1 LPRLRLIPLLLTL
14 LGFALVPLSCGN
26 SRVPSPFGP
35 GAGGAAGEGGG
46 QGDGGIDLGVDAGDD
61 NDPTLGGPCQDD
73 GQCDD
78 AVECTVDACDQMLGR
93 CRFSPDGAR
102 CDDGVYCNGV
112 ERCDVREGCEF
123 GEPVACTDNTTCT
136 IDVCVEAT
144 QSCRHDPR
152 DADGD
157 GDPTR
162 NCDGGDCDDA
172 EPLVSSLASEVCGNQ
187 RDDNC
192 DGQTDE
198 QDCSA
203 PEYDS
208 CETALVVTEPG
219 FYDLDL
225 TATALDYPSSCAR
238 EMDGFR
244 DAVLDLI
251 VPEGGPF
258 DVDVTAKL
266 DQGKLALGTA
276 SSCGDLESASCEASS
291 SSPLGASVARL
302 IFREA
307 TPGSYPLYVATDVE
321 ATVQLQ
327 VQLRPA
333 QPKLGELCEDAVAL
347 VAGAP
352 PLLWRLP
359 GYAADF
365 ESACA
370 PGSGDG
376 FARFTLDEASDVTI
390 IAESQSDLGLPVVA
404 LLDGACQAEL
414 TCRRSQPGRLFER
427 NLPPGQYGVLVA
439 ATGPDDVSVRLETGP
454 VTEAPPG
461 EGCDDAQPLTAGVE
475 QIVDLS
481 IHEDA
486 VHPMCLVGAP
496 DASFGF
502 ELEGER
508 DVALIGRFA
517 DGDEGAVSLAT
528 AGCTDNYSCQ
538 SGVGTQRAVS
548 YGLAAGSYRALIE
561 SARGN
566 PVGLSW
572 FERPA
577 VAGVHVPFADDCES
591 LVTIPET
598 GGRFSGNTSN
608 AFPDFSGGC
617 DVGGQAEAGAPDQ
630 VLKLSLSVPRR
641 VVFDMQGSAYETM
654 LSVRSGKF
662 CPGVELPLAC
672 APGYRAGRS
681 YLDLDLQ
688 PGDYF
693 IQIDG
698 YDGDAGAWKLDIF
711 TARL

>member
-1 LPRLRLIPLLLTL
+1 LD
-14 LGFALVPLSCGN
+14 VDSGN
-26 SRVPSPFGP
+26 
-35 GAGGAAGEGGG
+35 
-46 QGDGGIDLGVDAGDD
+46 DI
-61 NDPTLGGPCQDD
+61 DPTLGGPCQDD

-78 AVECTVDACDQMLGR
+78 GVDCTVDACDQTLER

-102 CDDGVYCNGV
+102 CDDGIYCNGV

-157 GDPTR
+157 GDATR
-162 NCDGGDCDDA
+162 NCDGGDCDDT
-172 EPLVSSLASEVCGNQ
+172 EPLISSLASEVCGNR

-192 DGQTDE
+192 DGETDE
-198 QDCSA
+198 AACTA
-203 PEYDS
+203 PEHDG
-208 CETALVVTEPG
+208 CETALAVTEPG

-225 TATALDYPSSCAR
+225 TATALDHPSACAS
-238 EMDGFR
+238 ETDGFR

-266 DQGKLALGTA
+266 DEGRLALGTA
-276 SSCGDLESASCEASS
+276 DSCGDVESARCEASS
-291 SSPLGASVARL
+291 TSPLGASVARL

-307 TPGSYPLYVATDVE
+307 APGSYPVYVAADVE
-321 ATVQLQ
+321 STVQLQ
-327 VQLRPA
+327 VQFRPA
-333 QPKLGELCEDAVAL
+333 EPQRGELCEDAVTL

-352 PLLWRLP
+352 PLLLRLP
-359 GYAADF
+359 GYSADF
-365 ESACA
+365 DSACGA
-370 PGSGDG
+370 KSGDV
-376 FARFTLDEASDVTI
+376 FARFTLDTPSDVTL
-390 IAESQSDLGLPVVA
+390 IAESQNDLGVPVLA
-404 LLDGACQAEL
+404 LLDGACQTEL
-414 TCRRSQPGRLFER
+414 TCRRSQPGRLFDR
-427 NLPPGQYGVLVA
+427 NLAPGEYGVMIA

-461 EGCDDAQPLTAGVE
+461 EGCDTALTLTPGVE
-475 QIVDLS
+475 QLVDLS
-481 IHEDA
+481 VHEDA
-486 VHPMCLVGAP
+486 VDAQCLVGAP

-502 ELEGER
+502 ELEQTR

-517 DGDEGAVSLAT
+517 DGDEGAVSLAKG
-528 AGCTDNYSCQ
+528 GCTDNYVCK
-538 SGVGTQRAVS
+538 SGTGTQRAVR
-548 YGLAAGSYRALIE
+548 YGVAAGAYRALIE

-572 FERPA
+572 FERPPVAA
-577 VAGVHVPFADDCES
+577 VYVPFADDCES

-598 GGRFSGNTSN
+598 GGRFSGNTGN
-608 AFPDFSGGC
+608 VLPDFSGGC

-630 VLKLSLSVPRR
+630 MLKLSLSAPRR
-641 VVFDMQGSAYETM
+641 VVLDMQGSAYETM

-688 PGDYF
+688 AGDYF

-698 YDGDAGAWKLDIF
+698 YDGDSGAWKLDVF
-711 TARL
+711 TAPR